1 MYILYMFAKHGFC
14 KHGFCRTASTALRYR
29 FPSDHRS
36 QAPLGLV
43 TTRMGDRHL
52 LGKPSRCTK
61 KAIVMVRGLLQP
73 RTRVM
78 RAHTRSRWQGPF
90 QSGGIGPGETPL
102 RACTPAFALKSGA

>member
-1 MYILYMFAKHGFC
+1 MNNN
-14 KHGFCRTASTALRYR
+14 TASTALRYR

-78 RAHTRSRWQGPF
+78 RAHTRSRWQGSF
-90 QSGGIGPGETPL
+90 QSGGIGPGENPPQGQEYTL
-102 RACTPAFALKSGA
+102 ALCTKERRVG